1 MNKLE
6 FMVDGKKYYVRLPN
20 QREMNEGDLVYK
32 TKYSEAL
39 RFGALTT
46 AESLR
51 IIEERKIYGPEDDV
65 KIRDLFFKLYELGK
79 KLMETSKFAEGADLI
94 FQMERVRTDILRIN
108 MRKNNILDNTAESY
122 ADEHRLQFYTV
133 VCTFHENGQL
143 VFKNVDEYLERA
155 TEEIAKTAIT
165 KTIHLIANEGKDFR
179 AEWPEYQWRIK
190 QGLVDE
196 QLNPLPENTK
206 KLVEEANKEITE
218 EVTKVAKRKYS
229 KKKDAATA

>member
-6 FMVDGKKYYVRLPN
+6 FMVDGKKYFVRLPN
-20 QREMNEGDLVYK
+20 QRDMNDGDLVYK

-39 RFGALTT
+39 RFGALTA

-51 IIEERKIYGPEDDV
+51 IIDERKIYGPEDDV

-79 KLMETSKFAEGADLI
+79 NLMETDKFAAAADLI
-94 FQMERVRTDILRIN
+94 FKMEKVRTDILRIN

-122 ADEHRLQFYTV
+122 ADEHRLQYYTV
-133 VCTFHENGQL
+133 ACSFHEGGQQI
-143 VFKNVDEYLERA
+143 FKNVDEYLERA
-155 TEEIAKTAIT
+155 GEEIAKVAIT

-179 AEWPEYQWRIK
+179 TEWPEYQWRIK
-190 QGLVDE
+190 HGLVDE
-196 QLNPLPENTK
+196 QLNPIPENAK

-218 EVTKVAKRKYS
+218 EVTKIAKRKRV
-229 KKKDAATA
+229 KKQDATA

>member
-6 FMVDGKKYYVRLPN
+6 FMVDGKKYFVRLPN

-79 KLMETSKFAEGADLI
+79 KLMEIDKFAEAADLI
-94 FQMERVRTDILRIN
+94 FQMEKVRTDILRIN
-108 MRKNNILDNTAESY
+108 MRKNNILDNTAEAY
-122 ADEHRLQFYTV
+122 ADEHRLQYYAV
-133 VCTFHENGQL
+133 ACSFHEGGQQI
-143 VFKNVDEYLERA
+143 FKNVDEYLERA
-155 TEEIAKTAIT
+155 SEEIAKVAIT

-179 AEWPEYQWRIK
+179 AEWPEYQWRMK
-190 QGLVDE
+190 HGLVDE
-196 QLNPLPENTK
+196 QLNPIPENAK
-206 KLVEEANKEITE
+206 KLIEEANKEITE
-218 EVTKVAKRKYS
+218 EVTKVTKRKRP
-229 KKKDAATA
+229 KKEDATA